1 MYRKRRRKLQKRR
14 RATVIAA
21 FAAVLVVAVGVPTF
35 AFGADRVDNLLGGV
49 SGGSGSTDSGSGAT
63 STGGSVSDKAGVPP
77 DNYVPPLH
85 GTDPHGQG
93 SIATVDLTPGDTNPY
108 GSDPSTSDEE
118 VVVGDANGTQDGSG
132 YHGHVTL
139 LWLFGQPVIDVTSNQ
154 GESNDG
160 PFQPINDGLQQLCDG
175 SGGQLCLK
183 VLDMHSSS
191 DANGSTNSFELLGA
205 HLGGD
210 QGLLVD
216 VGTSNGNIQQSGDC
230 QTAHGD
236 SGVANIDA
244 GGGPLADVGQSDSTS
259 TACSGGSTQDQHST
273 LLALGGNEVLPGC
286 GPDGPANTDLIPAEP
301 LLSVLC
307 NASDSNGS
315 QTSAPYGVRE
325 ALAVF
330 ALINE
335 GIPGGALLRVTAG
348 SSESHAVAPGVTT
361 TENPPTGTQGT
372 KGAGGKGGN
381 GGNGNGGNGGNGGG
395 AGAGGG
401 GGAANQAA
409 AGNGSLA
416 FTGADLLV
424 LGLIGGALILG
435 GLALTTL
442 AGRGHRQTV

>member
-1 MYRKRRRKLQKRR
+1 
-14 RATVIAA
+14 VIAA
-21 FAAVLVVAVGVPTF
+21 FAAILVVAVGVPTF
-35 AFGADRVDNLLGGV
+35 ALGADRVDNLLGGA
-49 SGGSGSTDSGSGAT
+49 GGTTDSGSGAT
-63 STGGSVSDKAGVPP
+63 SSGGSVSDKAGVPP

-93 SIATVDLTPGDTNPY
+93 SIATVDLTPEAANPV
-108 GSDPSTSDEE
+108 GSDPSTSGEE
-118 VVVGDANGTQDGSG
+118 VVVGDSNGTQSG
-132 YHGHVTL
+132 GQYHGHVTL
-139 LWLFGQPVIDVTSNQ
+139 LWLFGNPVIDVSSNP

-183 VLDMHSSS
+183 LLDMHSSS
-191 DANGSTNSFELLGA
+191 TDTSSTNSFELLGA

-210 QGLLVD
+210 QGLLID
-216 VGTSNGNIQQSGDC
+216 VGTSNGNISSDGNC

-236 SGVANIDA
+236 SSVANIDA
-244 GGGPLADVGQSDSTS
+244 QGSSVAQVGQSDSTS
-259 TACSGGSTQDQHST
+259 TACNGQPAGQPDQHST
-273 LLALGGNEVLPGC
+273 VLGLGGNEVLPGC
-286 GPDGPANTDLIPAEP
+286 GPDGPANTSLIDADG
-301 LLSVLC
+301 LLQVVC
-307 NASDSNGS
+307 NASDANGS
-315 QTSAPYGVRE
+315 QTGAPYGVRE

-330 ALINE
+330 ALVNE

-348 SSESHAVAPGVTT
+348 SAESHAVAPGPTS
-361 TENPPTGTQGT
+361 TENPPTTGTQGT

-381 GGNGNGGNGGNGGG
+381 GGNGGNNGGNGNGAGNG
-395 AGAGGG
+395 GGG

-442 AGRGHRQTV
+442 AGRSHRQTV